1 MRIPV
6 ISRLAVLAALGA
18 VAATGTA
25 QAETWY
31 LGGSGGIKAT
41 GATMTFSSLLGNLEA
56 RAYIVDT
63 NNGSANI
70 PTTDVLNPPG
80 ANGAT
85 MIQAAQLAQYSSGL
99 GVTTTSQGGDNG
111 TGSPEHT
118 MDNQLGYEFI
128 VFRLPDNQAF
138 TSLQLDSFSGG
149 AGTFTGDADV
159 TAWIGGDASIT
170 GFDWFNGK
178 TFGSVLDNP
187 NTSSLSGNRFQQ
199 LNLKTT
205 STCATGG
212 EATNAAGNSAGCND
226 VVYTLDTPVVETPA
240 PAGSDAAGKWLIV
253 AAAMTVN
260 GSNLVDRDDDVKIT
274 KVTTT
279 TQAPPPPPGNAS
291 EPGTLA
297 MLLMGAGYAFWRR
310 RRNAAERSS
319 TED

>member
-25 QAETWY
+25 QAETWN
-31 LGGSGGIKAT
+31 LTGSGGVQAV
-41 GATMTFSSLLGNLEA
+41 GATMTFGSLQA
-56 RAYIVDT
+56 RAYVVDT
-63 NNGSANI
+63 NNGSANMA
-70 PTTDVLNPPG
+70 TTDVLNA
-80 ANGAT
+80 ANGST
-85 MIQAAQLAQYSSGL
+85 TIKAAQIGQYSSGL
-99 GVTTTSQGGDNG
+99 GVIATGQGADNS
-111 TGSPEHT
+111 TASPEHT
-118 MDNQLGYEFI
+118 MDNQLGYEFL
-128 VFRLPDNQAF
+128 VFKLPDNQAF

-149 AGTFTGDADV
+149 SGTGTGDADV

-170 GFDWFNGK
+170 GFDWFTGK
-178 TFGSVLDNP
+178 TLGNVLDSP
-187 NTSSLSGNRFQQ
+187 NTTSLSGNRFQQ

-212 EATNAAGNSAGCND
+212 EATNAAGNSSGCTA
-226 VVYTLDTPVVETPA
+226 VVYTLDTPNVEQPA

-279 TQAPPPPPGNAS
+279 TVQPPPPPGVS

-297 MLLMGAGYAFWRR
+297 MLLAGAGYAFWRR
-310 RRNAAERSS
+310 RRNASEVAS

>member
-1 MRIPV
+1 MRIPM

-18 VAATGTA
+18 LAATGTA
-25 QAETWY
+25 QAETWF
-31 LGGSGGIKAT
+31 LGGGAGIQAT
-41 GATMTFSSLLGNLEA
+41 GGTMTFGSLQA

-63 NNGSANI
+63 NNGAANT
-70 PTTDVLNPPG
+70 PTTDVLNATG
-80 ANGAT
+80 TTGAT
-85 MIQAAQLAQYSSGL
+85 TVTAAQLAQYSSGL
-99 GVTTTSQGGDNG
+99 GITTTGQGGDNG

-149 AGTFTGDADV
+149 AGTGTGDADV
-159 TAWIGGDASIT
+159 TAWIGGDASVT
-170 GFDWFNGK
+170 GFDWFTGK
-178 TFGSVLDNP
+178 TLGNVLASP
-187 NTSSLSGNRFQQ
+187 NTTSLSGNRFQQ

-212 EATNAAGNSAGCND
+212 EATNAAGNSAGCDD
-226 VVYTLDTPVVETPA
+226 VVYTLDTPVVEQPA

-253 AAAMTVN
+253 SAAMTVN

-279 TQAPPPPPGNAS
+279 TVPPPPGNAS

-310 RRNAAERSS
+310 LRNAAEGTS